1 MRELVS
7 QNRFVIANR
16 LSKSK
21 EFKVIV
27 KAHKSYGLVLNKGAH
42 IYTSKNNFTD
52 VAITWTQ
59 KASTISKKRCTN
71 YNKDH
76 AVCYSKQWRSWKA
89 CVFREN
95 KHLHSKGKAQL
106 INMEKNS
113 KKIQTKTTE

>member
-7 QNRFVIANR
+7 QNRFVIANH

-52 VAITWTQ
+52 VAIT
-59 KASTISKKRCTN
+59 
-71 YNKDH
+71 
-76 AVCYSKQWRSWKA
+76 
-89 CVFREN
+89 
-95 KHLHSKGKAQL
+95 
-106 INMEKNS
+106 
-113 KKIQTKTTE
+113 